1 MASIQ
6 KRGSRYQLRI
16 SRKILPRP
24 FFFSFDTYEEAATYG
39 SQLEALLDRGIVP
52 AELME
57 RPELREDPLLHQIV
71 CDYEVGFPITRSD
84 ASLLGVVLGE
94 IIGVRYSH
102 VTFQWVEG
110 YVAMLKE
117 KRKLTPGTIRKR
129 IGLLGRVMDWHLRR
143 INQSERPNPFRL
155 LPEGYSNY
163 SGEDIAAAGVHR
175 VDVERDRRLSA
186 QEGERIAQVL
196 AGEKRPDRERAWGN
210 DPDFR
215 MLYHLIVDTGLR
227 LFEAYRLRVGDVDLV
242 RNIVRVEGSKGA
254 RGASKPRFVPIVP
267 RLRPLLKEYIG
278 DRANGLMFPF
288 WDGREDSRR
297 LATGRLSARFR
308 TLFAYA
314 ELEDI
319 TEHDL
324 RHESACRWF
333 ELRHADGR
341 WVFSE
346 IEVCRIMGWKDPRM
360 ALRYASLRGE
370 DLSSRLD

>member
-16 SRKILPRP
+16 SRRILPRP
-24 FFFSFDTYEEAATYG
+24 FFFSFDTYEEAAAYG

-52 AELME
+52 RELLE
-57 RPELREDPLLHQIV
+57 RPELRDDPLLYQIAR
-71 CDYEVGFPITRSD
+71 DYEAGFPITRSD
-84 ASLLGVVLGE
+84 ADLLGVVLGE
-94 IIGVRYSH
+94 ITGVRYSH
-102 VTFQWVEG
+102 VTFKWVEG
-110 YVAMLKE
+110 YVAGLKE

-143 INQSERPNPFRL
+143 INQSETPNPFRL
-155 LPEGYSNY
+155 LPDGYSNY
-163 SGEDIAAAGVHR
+163 SGEDIAAAGVNR
-175 VDVERDRRLSA
+175 VDVERDRRLSEE
-186 QEGERIAQVL
+186 EGARIVQAL
-196 AGEKRPDRERAWGN
+196 AGVKRPDRERPWGN

-215 MLYHLIVDTGLR
+215 MLYQLIVDTGLR

-254 RGASKPRFVPIVP
+254 RGASKPRFVPIMP
-267 RLRPLLKEYIG
+267 HLRPLLQEYLG
-278 DRANGLMFPF
+278 DRKNGLVFPF
-288 WDGREDSRR
+288 WDGEEASRK

-370 DLSSRLD
+370 DLSSRLG